1 MSVCTLIP
9 NNTKNFNSLILIT
22 FLLCIYLSGV
32 LVWKLWS
39 TKSIFI
45 NFILNSHLCLI
56 HLSLYLLIL
65 LAYSLSPEINFTFQS
80 SLQFLLMRVSVI
92 NTTFAQKYL
101 FSPLHKLYWGN
112 ISSYWRYVFIIF
124 ELPLFLG
131 SCGGKSKMDH
141 SYPYLPV
148 LLMCPSH
155 NL

>member
-32 LVWKLWS
+32 LVWKLWN

-65 LAYSLSPEINFTFQS
+65 LAILPFTWNKFYFSIIFTISINESRCNKHNFCSKIYVFSFAQII
-80 SLQFLLMRVSVI
+80 LRQYFIILKMRVHYLWTSI
-92 NTTFAQKYL
+92 ISGKLWWKIKYGSQL
-101 FSPLHKLYWGN
+101 SLPASAPYVPL
-112 ISSYWRYVFIIF
+112 
-124 ELPLFLG
+124 P
-131 SCGGKSKMDH
+131 
-141 SYPYLPV
+141 
-148 LLMCPSH
+148 
-155 NL
+155 